1 MEVFLWAFVGGV
13 SGQPALASRLPS
25 RLATTVER
33 LRAAQSA
40 LREVITL
47 ADEAPAI
54 TEVELRDR
62 LRVLAESAR

>member
-1 MEVFLWAFVGGV
+1 VVNPHWRPDY
-13 SGQPALASRLPS
+13 PAA
-25 RLATTVER
+25 LATTVER